1 MIAEIA
7 FPIPLHRTFYYR
19 LPAALEVSAAP
30 GLRVL
35 VPFGFR
41 QAAGVI
47 VKLLKDS
54 EADLSGFREVKSV
67 IKLLDASPVFTDDIV
82 ELAFWMRDR
91 WNSPV
96 GLSLEA
102 FFGGRLADLYA
113 FEDILRPTENQVL
126 VDSPPISGFSAEAVA
141 RIGGAIGPS
150 ASENAQQ
157 GGASLSLPKVFLLTH
172 PPGILRNEIF
182 IPLCARAMS
191 SGGQVL
197 LMVPDL
203 NVIASFAKTLS
214 GIFGEPNIALWH
226 SHLTPV
232 QRKNTWTGVLSGRHR
247 LLVGMRSAAFLP
259 FRKLA
264 LAIVD
269 SEHDNVY
276 KQEEEKNKLHFHAR
290 ELLLRRAR
298 SHGTCVTLASPCP
311 SLETYGR
318 AVAGDF
324 ELVAP
329 VAWTHGET
337 VGSQAEDASEKTGIG
352 RGIGKAPAAS
362 YSALTTAL
370 PAPLSAVAGQAGVS
384 VIDMNKYAGLIAEPL
399 ADKIKLTLER
409 GRKVL
414 LLTGRKGYTGLIFCV
429 KCGWTK
435 RCARCR
441 VPMSVVKEEAAG
453 VEQFLCRRC
462 GRKDPYSEI
471 CPRCSGTI
479 FRRSGLGTQ
488 KAEEAAKALF
498 PAARTARFD
507 GDVVRKSARNARET
521 LEGFLKGGTEILVGT
536 RIAAR
541 DRGLE
546 TLGLVAVLDAD
557 IEISSTDFRASEKA
571 FQLFYEAYH
580 SLKVSGAELAVQT
593 REPGHYVLSLLK
605 EMDYQKFLNSELQTR
620 KDFFYPP
627 FSFLV
632 KVSFASFD
640 LKALQDFEAVF
651 LKELDF
657 LSEAG
662 SEGAGSEILG
672 PVGAADPKKRKFFS
686 QYYLVKAANEKISAD
701 CLEKLRSLTPP
712 KKVKMTVIADPY
724 GFR

>member
-7 FPIPLHRTFYYR
+7 FPVPLHRTFYYR
-19 LPAALEVSAAP
+19 MPSALEASATS
-30 GLRVL
+30 GLRAL

-47 VKLLKDS
+47 VRLLKDS

-67 IKLLDASPVFTDDIV
+67 IKLLDEKPVFKDDIV
-82 ELAFWMRDR
+82 ELAFWIRDR

-102 FFGGRLADLYA
+102 FFGGRLADPDIS
-113 FEDILRPTENQVL
+113 EDAARAPENQAA
-126 VDSPPISGFSAEAVA
+126 VDIPALSGFAAVAAA
-141 RIGGAIGPS
+141 RIGKAIDGAPPPF
-150 ASENAQQ
+150 
-157 GGASLSLPKVFLLTH
+157 PKVFLLET
-172 PPGILRNEIF
+172 PPEIAREEIF
-182 IPLCARAMS
+182 MALCARAVAT
-191 SGGQVL
+191 GGQAL
-197 LMVPDL
+197 LMAPDL
-203 NVIASFAKTLS
+203 NAITPFAKTLS
-214 GIFGEPNIALWH
+214 GIFGEQNLALWH
-226 SHLTPV
+226 SRLTPR
-232 QRKNTWTGVLSGRHR
+232 QRKDTWTGVLSGRLR
-247 LLVGMRSAAFLP
+247 LVVGTRSAAFLP

-269 SEHDNVY
+269 SEQDNMY
-276 KQEEEKNKLHFHAR
+276 KQEEEKTKLHFHAR
-290 ELLLRRAR
+290 ELLLKRAR
-298 SHGTCVTLASPCP
+298 FHGTCVTLASPCP

-318 AVAGDF
+318 AVSGEF
-324 ELVAP
+324 ELVAQAAEVVSGP
-329 VAWTHGET
+329 SPEPPPHFSRN
-337 VGSQAEDASEKTGIG
+337 SQST
-352 RGIGKAPAAS
+352 
-362 YSALTTAL
+362 
-370 PAPLSAVAGQAGVS
+370 GQAS
-384 VIDMNKYAGLIAEPL
+384 VTVLDMNNYAGLISEPL

-429 KCGWTK
+429 KCGWTR

-441 VPMSVVKEEAAG
+441 VPMSVVKEETAG
-453 VEQFLCRRC
+453 AEEFLCRRC
-462 GRKDPYSEI
+462 GKKEPYSEV
-471 CPRCSGTI
+471 CPRCAGTV

-488 KAEEAAKALF
+488 KAEEAVKKLF
-498 PAARTARFD
+498 PSARTARFD
-507 GDVVRKSARNARET
+507 GDVVRKSAKNARET

-546 TLGLVAVLDAD
+546 TLGLVAMLDAD

-580 SLKVSGAELAVQT
+580 SLKAPGAELAVQT
-593 REPGHYVLSLLK
+593 REPEHYVLSLLK
-605 EMDYQKFLNSELQTR
+605 EMNYNKFLNSELATR

-640 LKALQDFEAVF
+640 LKALEDFAAVF
-651 LKELDF
+651 LKTLDF
-657 LSEAG
+657 LGEAG
-662 SEGAGSEILG
+662 GEEPGSEILG

-686 QYYLVKAANEKISAD
+686 QYYLVKAADEKASAL